1 MFGVWDT
8 AIIVL
13 LAFMV
18 LDYATGL
25 IKAYVNKEI
34 SSDVGLKGIAR
45 KSLILIS
52 LLENCA
58 QLGLPIP
65 DKLREAL
72 IQLQSGNKKGIKE
85 SEKDE

>member
-1 MFGVWDT
+1 
-8 AIIVL
+8 
-13 LAFMV
+13 MV